1 MQVLP
6 LPTVTIY
13 HVCRPVRK
21 DLIAIFIIFAFFLQG
36 CEEKIARPSNEEAQ
50 STQAETPT
58 EVEVSTNETAPE
70 LARKYSESIFTLE
83 VSKSDGDLVGTGTC
97 FVAVNPSWVW
107 TNFHVLKDGAV
118 LKARTK
124 SGAYFNIAKVLASD
138 QDRDIAVLEI
148 QSTGL
153 SPCPIASAW
162 PKQGSQCVVIGS
174 PLGLDSQVSTGVVS
188 SILEKGEIKSISFS
202 APISPGSSGS
212 PLFDG
217 QGNVIGICSQS
228 LKHGQN
234 LNIAIAWPEM
244 LAIANRIFDEG
255 SVVNE
260 GKIDLESLFK
270 DLTSQEYQGSP
281 PVEQLALLD
290 RFISDYPKYEPAI
303 IEKSTILGSL
313 SMFREQSQ
321 FLASKIAEG
330 VETPKLYQL
339 YSESLVSISRENKSA
354 LNGANIA
361 PAEDALALDSGNVEN
376 WIFLAEAHR
385 SNANRSEENA
395 TLQRALRAFSPASG
409 QFTVED
415 LLVKAKIL
423 NKLYSFQSFSSI
435 RSFRSTPE
443 EIAAVEK
450 LKIEYLTDELDCYQ
464 KAERLGHSFSLDD
477 PPFLC
482 RWWLGRSLWDN
493 KRGGE
498 AVKICE
504 VNTIQILEKTIPNMK
519 EPYIWA
525 GDRHR
530 ILVAGTEDVAL
541 WKIALNRQSDIK
553 LEVDALLKLAEFK
566 HEQSKMREPLC
577 LDFGWIFV
585 VMLANED
592 WERASKLLMPGPG
605 TILPDD
611 KETVSF
617 YKGIYHLCKGE
628 RDLFQSELSNISEG
642 SYGRAVRDFFTSY
655 AELSSIDERRDFLI
669 DRALEWNREELEEG
683 Y

>member
-1 MQVLP
+1 MV
-6 LPTVTIY
+6 
-13 HVCRPVRK
+13 
-21 DLIAIFIIFAFFLQG
+21 IFILSTLFLQG
-36 CEEKIARPSNEEAQ
+36 CGEKSTTPSNEEAP
-50 STQAETPT
+50 STQAESPT

-70 LARKYSESIFTLE
+70 LARKYSESILTLE
-83 VSKSDGDLVGTGTC
+83 VSNSDGDLVGTGTC
-97 FVAVNPSWVW
+97 FVAVNPSWIW
-107 TNFHVLKDGAV
+107 TNVHVLKDGAV

-124 SGAYFNIAKVLASD
+124 SGAYFNITRVLASD

-153 SPCPIASAW
+153 SPCPIAKAW
-162 PKQGSQCVVIGS
+162 PEQGSQCVVIGS
-174 PLGLDSQVSTGVVS
+174 PLGIDSQVSTGVVS
-188 SILEKGEIKSISFS
+188 SILETGEIKAISFS
-202 APISPGSSGS
+202 APVSPGSSGS

-244 LAIANRIFDEG
+244 LAIANRISDKG

-260 GKIDLESLFK
+260 KKIDLESLFK
-270 DLTSQEYQGSP
+270 DLTSKEYQGSP
-281 PVEQLALLD
+281 PVEQLALLEK
-290 RFISDYPKYEPAI
+290 FISDYPKYEPAI
-303 IEKSTILGSL
+303 IEKSTILGNL
-313 SMFREQSQ
+313 NMFREQSQ
-321 FLASKIAEG
+321 FLVSKIAEG
-330 VETPKLYQL
+330 VETPKIYQL
-339 YSESLVSISRENKSA
+339 YSMSLVSISEGNKKT

-361 PAEDALALDSGNVEN
+361 PAENGLALDPGNVEN
-376 WIFLAEAHR
+376 WIFLANAHGYN
-385 SNANRSEENA
+385 SNHSEKNA

-423 NKLYSFQSFSSI
+423 DELYRFQLFSSA

-450 LKIEYLTDELDCYQ
+450 LKIEYLTDQLDCYRQ
-464 KAERLGHSFSLDD
+464 AERLGHSFSLDD

-482 RWWLGRSLWDN
+482 RWRLGKSLWDN

-504 VNTIQILEKTIPNMK
+504 VNTIQILEKTIPNMR

-525 GDRHR
+525 GDCHR
-530 ILVAGTEDVAL
+530 LLVAGTEDVAL

-553 LEVDALLKLAEFK
+553 LEVDALLRLAEFK
-566 HEQSKMREPLC
+566 HEQSKMKEPLC

-592 WERASKLLMPGPG
+592 WERADKLLIRGPG
-605 TILPDD
+605 TVLPDD
-611 KETVSF
+611 GETISF
-617 YKGIYHLCKGE
+617 YKGIYHLSKGE

-642 SYGRAVRDFFTSY
+642 TYGRAVREFFTSY
-655 AELSSIDERRDFLI
+655 AGLSSIDERRNFLI
-669 DRALEWNREELEEG
+669 DQALEWNRKKLEKG
-683 Y
+683 YP